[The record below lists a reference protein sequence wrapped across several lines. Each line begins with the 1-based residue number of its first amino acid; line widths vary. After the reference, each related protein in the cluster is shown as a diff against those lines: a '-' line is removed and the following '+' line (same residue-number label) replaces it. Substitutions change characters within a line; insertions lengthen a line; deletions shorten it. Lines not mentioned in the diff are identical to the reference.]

1 MRRALWL
8 FLGLLMCLG
17 QRADAQQP
25 GRTYS
30 LAFMAI
36 NPRAAHMLRTH
47 TLPELARA
55 GFVEGRNLSV
65 DILGARAD
73 AIADQARDL
82 AARRPDA
89 ILAVAGLTVEALRQ
103 ATNAIPI
110 VAIGLSGAA
119 GDTLESLARPK
130 ENVTGTIIFGP
141 ELDGKRL
148 ELLNELA
155 PGVRPIAVLLNSTNP
170 YVESR
175 TQMLAKV
182 AGAAG
187 VDLKH
192 VAMSGDGS
200 YDAAF
205 NTIRRLSPRA
215 LLVGSDPQHLRDAA
229 EVARLAREA
238 KLPTICHWREMAE
251 AGCLASYGP
260 SLAAIYRR
268 SGQQIARI
276 LAGTPVRD
284 IPIEAPAVLELIVN
298 LKVAGQLG
306 LIVPPALIAR
316 ADEVLE

>member
-1 MRRALWL
+1 MRRALAAL
-8 FLGLLMCLG
+8 IAAIFL
-17 QRADAQQP
+17 AAPPAEAQQP
-25 GRTYS
+25 GRTYTV
-30 LAFMAI
+30 AFVAI

-65 DILGARAD
+65 DIVDARAD
-73 AIADQARDL
+73 AVADQARDL

-103 ATNAIPI
+103 ATSDIPI

-130 ENVTGTIIFGP
+130 DNVTGTIIFGP
-141 ELDGKRL
+141 ELEGKRL

-155 PGVRPIAVLLNSTNP
+155 PGAGPIAALLNSTNP

-205 NTIRRLSPRA
+205 NTIRRFSPRA
-215 LLVGSDPQHLRDAA
+215 LLVGSDPQHLRDAP

-251 AGCLASYGP
+251 AGCLMSYGP
-260 SLAAIYRR
+260 SLSAIYRR
-268 SGQQIARI
+268 SGEQLAR
-276 LAGTPVRD
+276 LLRGARVAD
-284 IPIEAPAVLELIVN
+284 IPIEAPSVLELVIN
-298 LKVAGQLG
+298 LKVARHLG
-306 LIVPPALIAR
+306 LNVPPALIAR
-316 ADEVLE
+316 AEEVIE